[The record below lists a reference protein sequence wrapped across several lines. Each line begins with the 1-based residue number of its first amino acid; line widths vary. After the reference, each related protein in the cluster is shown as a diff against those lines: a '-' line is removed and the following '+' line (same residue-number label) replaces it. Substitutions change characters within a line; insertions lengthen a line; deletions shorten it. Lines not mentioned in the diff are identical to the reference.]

1 MAATLAHVQRQREY
15 LWLHARTHFVTVS
28 AIVAV
33 VVVVFVAVSMSVT
46 AYLCA
51 VSVCLCTCL
60 ASIHLRVARVAEAV
74 AGTAGLPHSL
84 LLLLLLHLD
93 LLVLVPKVYP
103 FFAVPSFGFYLFIFL
118 RFYLPAF
125 LPFVASAAAAAN
137 TN

>member
-28 AIVAV
+28 AIVA
-33 VVVVFVAVSMSVT
+33 VVVFVAVSMSVT

-125 LPFVASAAAAAN
+125 LPFVAAAAAAN

>member
-15 LWLHARTHFVTVS
+15 LWPHARTHFVTVS

-33 VVVVFVAVSMSVT
+33 VVAVVVFVAVSMSVT

-93 LLVLVPKVYP
+93 LLVLVPKV
-103 FFAVPSFGFYLFIFL
+103 
-118 RFYLPAF
+118 
-125 LPFVASAAAAAN
+125 
-137 TN
+137 

>member
-33 VVVVFVAVSMSVT
+33 VVAVVVFVAVSMSVT

-103 FFAVPSFGFYLFIFL
+103 FFCSFGFYLFIFL